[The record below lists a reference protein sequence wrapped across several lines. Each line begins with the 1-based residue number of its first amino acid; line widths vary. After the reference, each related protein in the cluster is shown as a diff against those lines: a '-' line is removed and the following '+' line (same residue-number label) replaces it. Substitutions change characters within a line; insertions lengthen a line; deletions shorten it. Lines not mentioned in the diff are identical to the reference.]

1 MAPSKMHLRE
11 QLWGVEAA
19 ARERGPG
26 GRAGAVVPAQRNLA
40 EVPTWGGPRANSGR
54 KAGARP
60 KVRHRARPTHVATS
74 PVHVTM
80 RRAPGLPSLR
90 SERLHNL
97 LREAIRATRRE
108 GFRIVHYSVQ
118 ADHVHLVIE
127 ADDATILSNGMR
139 LPAWTVFMRLD
150 EILTRIAARA
160 DERLAFQ
167 ASFVV

>member
-1 MAPSKMHLRE
+1 
-11 QLWGVEAA
+11 
-19 ARERGPG
+19 
-26 GRAGAVVPAQRNLA
+26 
-40 EVPTWGGPRANSGR
+40 
-54 KAGARP
+54 
-60 KVRHRARPTHVATS
+60 
-74 PVHVTM
+74 M